1 MYQYGA
7 QPKLPEASGAP
18 NWTSHRSLEWQ
29 VTSAVNAWGILVQ
42 FARLQIV
49 ARVLKRDHPVNQD
62 NIVNQF
68 INQFNQAFI
77 PGAQAL
83 GEEMQMQV
91 RSAMTKALKK
101 MDLVTREE
109 FDIQQ
114 AVLQRSREKL
124 DALETQISGLEDSI
138 HQLRSEKNDK

>member
-1 MYQYGA
+1 M
-7 QPKLPEASGAP
+7 
-18 NWTSHRSLEWQ
+18 
-29 VTSAVNAWGILVQ
+29 
-42 FARLQIV
+42 
-49 ARVLKRDHPVNQD
+49 NQD

-68 INQFNQAFI
+68 IKQFNQAFI

-83 GEEMQMQV
+83 GDEAQMQV
-91 RSAMTKALKK
+91 RSAMTKALQK

-124 DALETQISGLEDSI
+124 DALETQISGLEESI
-138 HQLRSEKNDK
+138 RQLTANKGN

>member
-1 MYQYGA
+1 M
-7 QPKLPEASGAP
+7 
-18 NWTSHRSLEWQ
+18 
-29 VTSAVNAWGILVQ
+29 
-42 FARLQIV
+42 
-49 ARVLKRDHPVNQD
+49 NQD

-83 GEEMQMQV
+83 GDEMQMQV
-91 RSAMTKALKK
+91 RSAMTKALQK

-114 AVLQRSREKL
+114 AVLHRSREKL
-124 DALETQISGLEDSI
+124 DALENQISGLEDSI
-138 HQLRSEKNDK
+138 RQLRSEQSDK

>member
-1 MYQYGA
+1 M
-7 QPKLPEASGAP
+7 
-18 NWTSHRSLEWQ
+18 
-29 VTSAVNAWGILVQ
+29 
-42 FARLQIV
+42 
-49 ARVLKRDHPVNQD
+49 NQD

-124 DALETQISGLEDSI
+124 DALETQISSLEESI
-138 HQLRSEKNDK
+138 RQLTANKSN

>member
-1 MYQYGA
+1 M
-7 QPKLPEASGAP
+7 
-18 NWTSHRSLEWQ
+18 
-29 VTSAVNAWGILVQ
+29 
-42 FARLQIV
+42 
-49 ARVLKRDHPVNQD
+49 NQD

-68 INQFNQAFI
+68 IKQFNQAFV

-83 GEEMQMQV
+83 GDEMQMQV
-91 RSAMTKALKK
+91 RSAMTKALQK

-124 DALETQISGLEDSI
+124 DALETQISSLEQSI
-138 HQLRSEKNDK
+138 SQLRSNQSNK

>member
-1 MYQYGA
+1 
-7 QPKLPEASGAP
+7 L
-18 NWTSHRSLEWQ
+18 
-29 VTSAVNAWGILVQ
+29 
-42 FARLQIV
+42 
-49 ARVLKRDHPVNQD
+49 NQD

-68 INQFNQAFI
+68 IKQFNQAFI

-83 GEEMQMQV
+83 GDEAQMQA
-91 RSAMTKALKK
+91 RSAMTKALQK

-124 DALETQISGLEDSI
+124 DALETQISSLEESI
-138 HQLRSEKNDK
+138 RQLTANKSN

>member
-1 MYQYGA
+1 M
-7 QPKLPEASGAP
+7 
-18 NWTSHRSLEWQ
+18 
-29 VTSAVNAWGILVQ
+29 
-42 FARLQIV
+42 
-49 ARVLKRDHPVNQD
+49 NQD

-77 PGAQAL
+77 PGAQVL
-83 GEEMQMQV
+83 GDEMQMQV

-138 HQLRSEKNDK
+138 DQLRSEKNNK

>member
-1 MYQYGA
+1 
-7 QPKLPEASGAP
+7 
-18 NWTSHRSLEWQ
+18 
-29 VTSAVNAWGILVQ
+29 
-42 FARLQIV
+42 
-49 ARVLKRDHPVNQD
+49 VNQD

-83 GEEMQMQV
+83 GDEMQMQV
-91 RSAMTKALKK
+91 RSAMTKALQK

-114 AVLQRSREKL
+114 AVLHRSREKL
-124 DALETQISGLEDSI
+124 DALENQISGLEDSI
-138 HQLRSEKNDK
+138 RQLRSEQSDK

>member
-1 MYQYGA
+1 M
-7 QPKLPEASGAP
+7 
-18 NWTSHRSLEWQ
+18 
-29 VTSAVNAWGILVQ
+29 
-42 FARLQIV
+42 
-49 ARVLKRDHPVNQD
+49 NQD

-68 INQFNQAFI
+68 IKQFNQAFI

-83 GEEMQMQV
+83 GDEAQMQV
-91 RSAMTKALKK
+91 RSAMTKALQK

-124 DALETQISGLEDSI
+124 DALETQISGLEESI
-138 HQLRSEKNDK
+138 RQLTANKNN

>member
-1 MYQYGA
+1 
-7 QPKLPEASGAP
+7 
-18 NWTSHRSLEWQ
+18 
-29 VTSAVNAWGILVQ
+29 
-42 FARLQIV
+42 
-49 ARVLKRDHPVNQD
+49 VNQD

-68 INQFNQAFI
+68 INQFNQAFM

-83 GEEMQMQV
+83 GDEVQTQV

-138 HQLRSEKNDK
+138 DQLRSEKNNK

>member
-1 MYQYGA
+1 M
-7 QPKLPEASGAP
+7 
-18 NWTSHRSLEWQ
+18 
-29 VTSAVNAWGILVQ
+29 
-42 FARLQIV
+42 
-49 ARVLKRDHPVNQD
+49 NQD

-83 GEEMQMQV
+83 GDEVQMQV
-91 RSAMTKALKK
+91 RSAMAKALQK

-114 AVLQRSREKL
+114 AVLHRSREKL
-124 DALETQISGLEDSI
+124 DALETQISSLEQSI
-138 HQLRSEKNDK
+138 SQLRSNQSNK

>member
-1 MYQYGA
+1 
-7 QPKLPEASGAP
+7 L
-18 NWTSHRSLEWQ
+18 
-29 VTSAVNAWGILVQ
+29 
-42 FARLQIV
+42 
-49 ARVLKRDHPVNQD
+49 NQD

-68 INQFNQAFI
+68 IKQFNQAFI

-83 GEEMQMQV
+83 GDEAQMQV
-91 RSAMTKALKK
+91 RSAMTKALQK

-124 DALETQISGLEDSI
+124 DALETQISSLEESI
-138 HQLRSEKNDK
+138 RQLTANKSN